1 MKAIYTLAFSLL
13 CTLTSSAK
21 WNFGDRSKQTTFQR
35 EREKYATE
43 RRVKEFKLFFNYHAI
58 LFSSLW
64 LALVKLFENCLH
76 NNTRSTELKRFMVVY
91 LLSWLSILFSFFC
104 FYNFGHVLVDQ
115 THCNNIIYYTSKL
128 IFANFRLFPEE
139 RKKIYIF
146 KNLQFFTDKIKFKN
160 HTLSLLLLHKYCN
173 KKYIYIKEVHL
184 NCKNFDF

>member
-21 WNFGDRSKQTTFQR
+21 WNLGDRSKQTTFQR

-64 LALVKLFENCLH
+64 LVLVKLFENCLH

-91 LLSWLSILFSFFC
+91 LLSWLSILFSFF
-104 FYNFGHVLVDQ
+104 FFFNFGHVLVDQ

-128 IFANFRLFPEE
+128 IFANFCLFPEE
-139 RKKIYIF
+139 K
-146 KNLQFFTDKIKFKN
+146 
-160 HTLSLLLLHKYCN
+160 
-173 KKYIYIKEVHL
+173 KKYIYLKIFNFSLIKLNLKITHCHYYYCINTVTKNIYIKEVHL

>member
-1 MKAIYTLAFSLL
+1 MALISTGSFSASTMKAIYTLAFSLL

-64 LALVKLFENCLH
+64 LALVKLFENCCLII
-76 NNTRSTELKRFMVVY
+76 RDRQ
-91 LLSWLSILFSFFC
+91 SWNGLWLFIFFRGWV
-104 FYNFGHVLVDQ
+104 FFFHFFFFFNFGHVLVDQ

-128 IFANFRLFPEE
+128 IFANFCLFPEE
-139 RKKIYIF
+139 K
-146 KNLQFFTDKIKFKN
+146 
-160 HTLSLLLLHKYCN
+160 
-173 KKYIYIKEVHL
+173 KKYIYI
-184 NCKNFDF
+184 

>member
-1 MKAIYTLAFSLL
+1 MALISTGSFSASTMKAIYTLAFSLL

-21 WNFGDRSKQTTFQR
+21 WNLGDRSKQTTFQR

-139 RKKIYIF
+139 K
-146 KNLQFFTDKIKFKN
+146 
-160 HTLSLLLLHKYCN
+160 
-173 KKYIYIKEVHL
+173 KKYIYI
-184 NCKNFDF
+184 